1 MPRSALRLR
10 SPCAL
15 HNSATKPQTT
25 RSHTLAPSSLAKAS
39 SSTPLAPYRSPGRA
53 VAGCSPLSFLSA
65 FSSAAPSAP
74 RLTASLLAL
83 RPPRRPLGS
92 ASSARPSLR
101 SWLACSPSLLAR
113 ALRAWS
119 RRWRAP
125 RAGGPACYSN
135 KPFLGARSWGARG
148 RSLARMR
155 PRVPLSLALG
165 GARRAWALSR
175 PPAAPV
181 ESPTPVSLP
190 LGGCAC
196 LSLVSFSAA
205 MVLLGWW
212 GRCRRCRSTTMLFLV
227 LSVLCCRTLC

>member
-10 SPCAL
+10 SPGAL
-15 HNSATKPQTT
+15 HKSATKPQTT

-53 VAGCSPLSFLSA
+53 VAGCSPLSF
-65 FSSAAPSAP
+65 FSGKSTAP
-74 RLTASLLAL
+74 RLGRVRSLRSLL
-83 RPPRRPLGS
+83 RPAASFLGGS
-92 ASSARPSLR
+92 ASARLGVRVPAASARLSPLVRRR
-101 SWLACSPSLLAR
+101 SAR
-113 ALRAWS
+113 H
-119 RRWRAP
+119 
-125 RAGGPACYSN
+125 SN
-135 KPFLGARSWGARG
+135 KPFWGARSWGARG

-205 MVLLGWW
+205 KVLSGWW
-212 GRCRRCRSTTMLFLV
+212 GRCRRSVSSTRLFLV

>member
-10 SPCAL
+10 SPGAL
-15 HNSATKPQTT
+15 HKSATKPQTT

-65 FSSAAPSAP
+65 FYSAAPSAP

-125 RAGGPACYSN
+125 RAGGGRQEKATSRFGGLARGGPV
-135 KPFLGARSWGARG
+135 GARLRECAPGSPSRSPLAVLVVRG
-148 RSLARMR
+148 
-155 PRVPLSLALG
+155 
-165 GARRAWALSR
+165 
-175 PPAAPV
+175 
-181 ESPTPVSLP
+181 
-190 LGGCAC
+190 
-196 LSLVSFSAA
+196 LSLVRLRLPSRAPRPSRYRWGAA
-205 MVLLGWW
+205 PA
-212 GRCRRCRSTTMLFLV
+212 FL
-227 LSVLCCRTLC
+227 